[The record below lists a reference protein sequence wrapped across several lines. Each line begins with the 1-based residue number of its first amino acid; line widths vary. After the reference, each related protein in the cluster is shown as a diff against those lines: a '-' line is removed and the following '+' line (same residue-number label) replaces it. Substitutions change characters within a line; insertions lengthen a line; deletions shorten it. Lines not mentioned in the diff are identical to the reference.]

1 MALMDSLLNAAMS
14 AIGNQN
20 GDGGR
25 QNAALGM
32 LMELVQQSG
41 GIGNLMAK
49 LQQGGLGDA
58 LNSWISTQS
67 SNQSV
72 SGSDLQQALGG
83 IAGVNEVRGQGL
95 IIGVELDRP
104 CGALLGR
111 AACEGLIAGGVR
123 PQAWSFLRDSRRPA
137 PAPTPATAKE

>member
-83 IAGVNEVRGQGL
+83 NAIEQVAAKFGLNGQQASDLLAQYLPNLVDSATPGGQAQDADGFGL
-95 IIGVELDRP
+95 DDLASLVLKN
-104 CGALLGR
+104 L
-111 AACEGLIAGGVR
+111 V
-123 PQAWSFLRDSRRPA
+123 
-137 PAPTPATAKE
+137 K